1 METNKTSPLRINPTN
16 NIQHRNT
23 TSNLPLL
30 SGFPLLSDPNAT
42 TGRPLATS
50 IGCLCSNERAKN
62 MSPPGEQ
69 HRDSNEDDDENT
81 VVINNNN
88 NLDTNTDIA
97 VLSVKGLA

>member
-1 METNKTSPLRINPTN
+1 
-16 NIQHRNT
+16 
-23 TSNLPLL
+23 
-30 SGFPLLSDPNAT
+30 
-42 TGRPLATS
+42 
-50 IGCLCSNERAKN
+50 